1 MKRRFRHPFTV
12 AAVATLAVLLPAGW
26 LSYPAYSA
34 EPGAA
39 PNPLSG
45 FSIGGFNVGKMIDA
59 AQNAQ
64 GALGDVSEA
73 QEIQMGESIA
83 AGLLGAAPLHADAQ
97 QQTYINNVGRWLAIY
112 SGRPEL
118 PWHFGIIETES
129 VNAFATPGGNIFITR
144 GLIERIHTESEL
156 AGVLGHEMAHVVQK
170 HHLADI
176 KKHSTQGLVLD
187 LAQLKAGGGLR
198 GEAATAVARVGLE
211 GYVRGLS
218 REDELEADAI
228 GVVIAARAG
237 YEPYGLPSVLQTLA
251 TIPTSNADMAL
262 LLKTHPSPNDR
273 LLALEQKLPPWFD
286 TLAKPNPALVRFN
299 QTFKPVTAKN

>member
-1 MKRRFRHPFTV
+1 MTPRTKRSV
-12 AAVATLAVLLPAGW
+12 AIAAAAALSILLPSGW
-26 LSYPAYSA
+26 MSEPAYSQT
-34 EPGAA
+34 
-39 PNPLSG
+39 NPLSG
-45 FSIGGFNVGKMIDA
+45 FSIGGFNIGGVLDA
-59 AQNAQ
+59 AKNAQ
-64 GALGDVSEA
+64 GLGDISEP
-73 QEIQMGESIA
+73 QEIQMGQVIA
-83 AGLLGAAPLHADAQ
+83 EGLLGAAPLDADAAEEN
-97 QQTYINNVGRWLAIY
+97 YIASVGRWLALF
-112 SGRPEL
+112 SGRPDL

-144 GLIERIHTESEL
+144 GLVQRIHSESEL

-176 KKHSTQGLVLD
+176 KKRSTQGLLIN
-187 LAQLKAGGGLR
+187 LAELKGGGGLK
-198 GEAATAVARVGLE
+198 GEAARAFARVGLE

-251 TIPTSNADMAL
+251 TVPSTSADMAL
-262 LLKTHPSPNDR
+262 FLKTHPSPSDR
-273 LLALEQKLPPWFD
+273 LAALETKLPPWFE

-299 QTFKPVTAKN
+299 QTFKPVTASN

>member
-1 MKRRFRHPFTV
+1 MISGRKYPLGSS
-12 AAVATLAVLLPAGW
+12 AAAALLMLLPGAW
-26 LSYPAYSA
+26 LSPPAYSA
-34 EPGAA
+34 D

-45 FSIGGFNVGKMIDA
+45 FSIGGFNVGKLLDA
-59 AQNAQ
+59 AKDAQ
-64 GALGDVSEA
+64 GLGDISEP
-73 QEIQMGESIA
+73 QEIQIGESVA
-83 AGLLGAAPLHADAQ
+83 AGLLGAAPLDTNAQ
-97 QQTYINNVGRWLAIY
+97 EETYINNVGRWLAIFC
-112 SGRPEL
+112 GRPDL

-144 GLIERIHTESEL
+144 GLIQRIHTESEL

-176 KKHSTQGLVLD
+176 KKHATQGLFLD
-187 LAQLKAGGGLR
+187 LAQIRGGGGLR
-198 GEAATAVARVGLE
+198 GDAARAFARVGLE
-211 GYVRGLS
+211 TYSRGLS

-237 YEPYGLPSVLQTLA
+237 YEPYGLASVLQTLA
-251 TIPTSNADMAL
+251 TIPSSDADMAL

-273 LLALEQKLPPWFD
+273 LIALEQKLPPWFD

-299 QTFKPVTAKN
+299 QTFKQQTAVKN

>member
-1 MKRRFRHPFTV
+1 MRPRIGHSLAV
-12 AAVATLAVLLPAGW
+12 AAVAALTVLLPGGYP
-26 LSYPAYSA
+26 LYPAA
-34 EPGAA
+34 QTPT

-59 AQNAQ
+59 AQ
-64 GALGDVSEA
+64 GLGDVSEP

-83 AGLLGAAPLHADAQ
+83 AGLLGAAPLDADVDE
-97 QQTYINNVGRWLAIY
+97 QTYINNVGRWLATF

-144 GLIERIHTESEL
+144 GLIQRIHSESEL

-187 LAQLKAGGGLR
+187 LAQLKGGGGLR
-198 GEAATAVARVGLE
+198 GEAARAVARVGLE

-251 TIPTSNADMAL
+251 TIPSSSTDMAL
-262 LLKTHPSPNDR
+262 FLKTHPSPNDR

-299 QTFKPVTAKN
+299 QTFKTASASN